1 MSEQAQTDLQSHE
14 PVCSGL
20 FGSII
25 AQSHSKRNKIFILL
39 RSLVTKKKSLLRPAN
54 TRPLPRGSPPVRQQN
69 TCFAAFGLRFLIL
82 MHKNTKIAYRSK
94 RLCIRLRSGVCGG
107 VTAPPLMPVTPEKKR
122 LYLTDRQA
130 TGGAAISALTT
141 SLWGRG
147 FSRLA
152 AGRIPCPR
160 WGQKQRLP
168 ALVAYH
174 TPHSLSRLNFAKCPF
189 AHHST
194 LTQQNM
200 IHFVA
205 FDEFWAK
212 MKPGFPF
219 GLPGMF

>member
-1 MSEQAQTDLQSHE
+1 MHPSS
-14 PVCSGL
+14 
-20 FGSII
+20 
-25 AQSHSKRNKIFILL
+25 
-39 RSLVTKKKSLLRPAN
+39 
-54 TRPLPRGSPPVRQQN
+54 VR
-69 TCFAAFGLRFLIL
+69 
-82 MHKNTKIAYRSK
+82 
-94 RLCIRLRSGVCGG
+94 RLRRGHSPSEAACH
-107 VTAPPLMPVTPEKKR
+107 PRKKR

-152 AGRIPCPR
+152 AGRIPSPR

-205 FDEFWAK
+205 FARYKKEVASATSEHTPPAEGLSPSAATKYLFCCVWVTLPDSHAK
-212 MKPGFPF
+212 NTKIA
-219 GLPGMF
+219 

>member
-1 MSEQAQTDLQSHE
+1 MHPSS
-14 PVCSGL
+14 
-20 FGSII
+20 
-25 AQSHSKRNKIFILL
+25 
-39 RSLVTKKKSLLRPAN
+39 
-54 TRPLPRGSPPVRQQN
+54 VR
-69 TCFAAFGLRFLIL
+69 
-82 MHKNTKIAYRSK
+82 
-94 RLCIRLRSGVCGG
+94 RLRRGHSPSEAACH
-107 VTAPPLMPVTPEKKR
+107 PRKKR

-205 FDEFWAK
+205 FGLRFLILMHKNTKIAYRSK
-212 MKPGFPF
+212 RLCIRLRSGVCGGVTAPPKPPVTPEKNGSISPTVKRPAGRPF
-219 GLPGMF
+219 RP